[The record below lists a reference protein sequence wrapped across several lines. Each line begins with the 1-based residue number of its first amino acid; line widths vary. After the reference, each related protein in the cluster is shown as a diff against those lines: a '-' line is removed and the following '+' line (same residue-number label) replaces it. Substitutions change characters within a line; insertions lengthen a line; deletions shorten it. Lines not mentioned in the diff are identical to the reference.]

1 MWYYGLVFS
10 GYKKFFLEAGCAG
23 SSDWIYSSIWD
34 SEARIWEGINVV
46 SEILIL
52 RGSFSIER
60 QWGFNLEKFILFFF
74 VYFKMMRRWLCVGKL
89 RSLLMLKWNAHIAW
103 RVRGTVNRFTEFF
116 IYQIVGGI
124 EMKAARVL

>member
-60 QWGFNLEKFILFFF
+60 QWGFNLEKLILFFF
-74 VYFKMMRRWLCVGKL
+74 VYFKYIILFCSHAYLSPTSDL
-89 RSLLMLKWNAHIAW
+89 RSFILMWSENYSTLTA
-103 RVRGTVNRFTEFF
+103 V
-116 IYQIVGGI
+116 IVI
-124 EMKAARVL
+124 LDLY